1 MIANTLLPAPNT
13 PEIEL
18 SQRLDR
24 LRREMERRNLDAVVL
39 SSRQNFEYW
48 TGYQS
53 LSWAYQARPLFAV
66 VTHGDMTVIGSTAER
81 RNIEQQARLFEVAY
95 YNGFAHE
102 AAEAVV
108 DLIAASATAGGNAV
122 AIDWSQ
128 DNLGRGSLD
137 LIDGLRARNA
147 GGVVTGAG
155 DAIWRVR
162 MIKSPFEAELKRASF
177 KIVNAAFDAAIS
189 EAHLGVTERQLQR
202 SMQSKIIL
210 DGAERADPIAMLF
223 SKGDF
228 IYNRPAGERA
238 LEAGHY
244 IWTDFRSTY
253 GGYPAD
259 RNRIA
264 RAGEPEPWEVDTYR
278 KVRGLTIALCNSIRA
293 GMTGADAFRNFERLW
308 ADAALGPIYGAVS
321 RVGHGGG
328 LEVTEPPSIMP
339 SSREVIE
346 EGMILHLEPK
356 LETNGAVFQFEEIIY
371 VGDNGVTFLSDL
383 SPEQCPLILR

>member
-13 PEIEL
+13 PETEL

-24 LRREMERRNLDAVVL
+24 LRREMEFQNLDAIIL

-66 VTHGDMTVIGSTAER
+66 VTQRSITVVGSAAER
-81 RNIEQQARLFEVAY
+81 RNIEQQARSFEVAY
-95 YNGFAHE
+95 YSGFARE
-102 AAEAVV
+102 AAAAIV
-108 DLIAASATAGGNAV
+108 DLVAALPTAAGKAV
-122 AIDWSQ
+122 AIDWGQ

-137 LIDGLRARNA
+137 LVEGLQTRIA
-147 GGVVTGAG
+147 GGRVVSANE
-155 DAIWRVR
+155 AIWRVR

-177 KIVNAAFDAAIS
+177 KIVNTAFDEAIS
-189 EAHLGVTERQLQR
+189 EAKLGVTERQLQR
-202 SMQSKIIL
+202 EMQSKIVL
-210 DGAERADPIAMLF
+210 KGAERADPIAMLF

-228 IYNRPAGERA
+228 IYNRPAGERT
-238 LEAGHY
+238 LEVGHY

-264 RAGEPEPWEVDTYR
+264 RAGEPAAWEVDTYR
-278 KVRGLTIALCNSIRA
+278 NVRDLTIALCQSIRA

-328 LEVTEPPSIMP
+328 LEVTEPPSIMA
-339 SSREVIE
+339 SSEEVIR
-346 EGMILHLEPK
+346 EGMILHVEPK

-371 VGDNGVTFLSDL
+371 VGGDGVAFLSDL
-383 SPEQCPLILR
+383 SPERCPLIVS